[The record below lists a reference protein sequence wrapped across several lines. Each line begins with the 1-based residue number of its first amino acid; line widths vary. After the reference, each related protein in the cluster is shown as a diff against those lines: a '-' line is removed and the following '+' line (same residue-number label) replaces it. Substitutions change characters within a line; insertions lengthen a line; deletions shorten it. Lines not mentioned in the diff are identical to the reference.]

1 MEDDTQKIWR
11 YMDFAKFISLLANEA
26 LFFPCPSRFNDPFEG
41 HKPRSE
47 VEALSKMLQQSY
59 NDQVAQRNKLKEL
72 RPDADLS
79 AIDRSLENF
88 REIAKNGFKIATQR
102 FGVSCWH
109 KSEYE
114 NEAMWKMYSH
124 LGQGIAIESTVKQ
137 LRGSLLNREHLVID
151 SVRYVDFDNDPID
164 KGHKHYG
171 LFQKRKSFEHEK
183 ELRATIPLE
192 ESDYGKGAF
201 VRCDLKELINTIH
214 VSPFVDEYI
223 KEAIDKLCTGEIQIV
238 SKPVIHSSLFNEPD
252 YGIEIA
258 LVSDGT

>member
-1 MEDDTQKIWR
+1 
-11 YMDFAKFISLLANEA
+11 MDFAKFISLLANEA
-26 LFFPCPSRFNDPFEG
+26 LFFPCPSRFNDPFEA

-47 VEALSKMLQQSY
+47 VDALSKMLQQSY
-59 NDQVAQRNKLKEL
+59 IDQVAQRNRLLEL

-114 NEAMWKMYSH
+114 SEAMWKIYSQ
-124 LGQGIAIESTVKQ
+124 LGQGIAIKLTVKQ
-137 LRGSLLNREHLVID
+137 LRGSLLNREDLVID
-151 SVRYVDFDNDPID
+151 SVRYVDFDNEPID
-164 KGHKHYG
+164 RGHKHYG

-192 ESDYGKGAF
+192 ESDYAKGAF
-201 VRCDLKELINTIH
+201 VRCDLNELINSIH

-223 KEAIDKLCTGEIQIV
+223 KEAIDKLCSGKIQIV
-238 SKPVIHSSLFNEPD
+238 SKPVIHSSLFNKPA
-252 YGIEIA
+252 YGMEIA
-258 LVSDGT
+258 LVSEGT